1 MNKANRENIDR
12 VTIIMSY
19 ILFGESYLSLRV
31 NDYIICQFICAI
43 CAVPPVPVH
52 RYWYNAPYSSIMR
65 RIESPQTMSIVC
77 YQISCI
83 HRIKIHC
90 THFLKLGAGKNLVNT
105 SDRLCCPFSCAILM
119 ASDATD
125 SLTL

>member
-65 RIESPQTMSIVC
+65 RIDDVVLV
-77 YQISCI
+77 
-83 HRIKIHC
+83 
-90 THFLKLGAGKNLVNT
+90 LKTFVSYDLTNT
-105 SDRLCCPFSCAILM
+105 SKSNEVV
-119 ASDATD
+119 
-125 SLTL
+125 